1 MHVCIYACTIV
12 HVYIY
17 GYNPF
22 EGLCLETG
30 VGSRGK
36 GNDEF
41 MIRFAAPRPHPSSSL
56 CLFTY
61 DRWRRNRA
69 SLTQDSAKKNC
80 ARLSFRQNKR
90 GGGEG
95 GSRGGGD

>member
-1 MHVCIYACTIV
+1 MYVYMYCKYDMHTLYACLYLQCMHV
-12 HVYIY
+12 HVNIY

-56 CLFTY
+56 
-61 DRWRRNRA
+61 
-69 SLTQDSAKKNC
+69 
-80 ARLSFRQNKR
+80 
-90 GGGEG
+90 
-95 GSRGGGD
+95 